1 MEDIAK
7 RILIV
12 DDDPNCLSCTQEA
25 LQDAGYRVVVK
36 TDAKAALSYFDGP
49 DGADLVISDYR
60 MPGMDGLEFMAALRK
75 MKPSIP
81 VILMT
86 AGGSIDTYIKA
97 QRLGAYEYVN
107 KPVSLLELKTIVKFA
122 LDRSPQSPIET
133 LTNSD

>member
-1 MEDIAK
+1 MEKIAK

-12 DDDPNCLSCTQEA
+12 DDDPNFLSCTQEA
-25 LQDAGYRVVVK
+25 LQDAGYRVAVK

-49 DGADLVISDYR
+49 DGADLVISDYK
-60 MPGMDGLEFMAALRK
+60 MPGMDGLEFMAALRRK
-75 MKPSIP
+75 EPSMP

-86 AGGSIDTYIKA
+86 ASGDIDTYIKA
-97 QRLGAYEYVN
+97 RRLGAYEYVN
-107 KPVSLLELKTIVKFA
+107 KPISLRELRTIVKFA